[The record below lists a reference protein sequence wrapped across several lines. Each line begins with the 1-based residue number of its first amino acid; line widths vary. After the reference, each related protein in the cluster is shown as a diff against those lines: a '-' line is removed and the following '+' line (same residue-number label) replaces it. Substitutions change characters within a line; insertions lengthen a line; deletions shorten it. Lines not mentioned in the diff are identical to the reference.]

1 MEGIEKITAKIAQDA
16 QAEIDRLDRETQEQ
30 IDALSA
36 QTRAQSDRECSA
48 ILERGRSAAQER
60 LERLSSAAKLER
72 SKLEL
77 AAKQEVLD
85 EAFALAVET
94 LCSLPEEEYVKLLTQ
109 LVLEASTTGRE
120 QLIFSAADRARVG
133 KQVVVAANEALVS
146 RVAPELPEP
155 LTDTRVG
162 ALLGKMVNSTTA
174 MVTGTGMLTLS
185 EETRDIRGGFILVD
199 GDVETN
205 CSFES
210 MVRFQRE
217 KLEREVA
224 GLLFGD

>member
-16 QAEIDRLDRETQEQ
+16 QAEIDRLDREAQEQ

-48 ILERGRSAAQER
+48 ILERGRAAAQER

-94 LCSLPEEEYVKLLTQ
+94 LCSLPEEEYVKLLTE
-109 LVLEASTTGRE
+109 LVLEVSSTGRE
-120 QLIFSAADRARVG
+120 QLIFSPKDRAQIG
-133 KQVVVAANEALVS
+133 KQVVVAANEALAS
-146 RVAPELPEP
+146 RAAPELPDG
-155 LTDTRVG
+155 LTDSKVG
-162 ALLGKMVNSTTA
+162 AFLGKVVNTTA
-174 MVTGTGMLTLS
+174 AMVAGTGMLTLS
-185 EETRDIRGGFILVD
+185 QETRDIQGGFILVD
-199 GDVETN
+199 GDVEVN
-205 CSFES
+205 CAFET
-210 MVRFQRE
+210 MLALERE
-217 KLEREVA
+217 KLERQAAER
-224 GLLFGD
+224 LFER